1 MKINVDTAPA
11 PQSVTFSSSIVK
23 TVEAT
28 KFRKPN
34 TNAEER
40 PPSKDGWKLF
50 RTMRDA
56 ASVISF
62 IISLLKILQELGL
75 L

>member
-1 MKINVDTAPA
+1 
-11 PQSVTFSSSIVK
+11 
-23 TVEAT
+23 
-28 KFRKPN
+28 
-34 TNAEER
+34 
-40 PPSKDGWKLF
+40 LF